1 MTEYRILKY
10 IIDEDDGTLSI
21 QDIMILC
28 KIPEKE
34 ARKHL
39 QNLQKKQCI
48 YEEDG
53 FYFLT
58 VQGRLDFAK
67 TFSRQMMLILIS
79 ISIVMACLFYLIS
92 KLK

>member
-28 KIPEKE
+28 KISEKE

-58 VQGRLDFAK
+58 DQGRLDFAND
-67 TFSRQMMLILIS
+67 FSRQMMLILIS
-79 ISIVMACLFYLIS
+79 ISIVVACLFYLIS